1 MYSVNLFKT
10 IKIDIFGLKQGFYM
24 YVQINKSIQKI
35 YTFTHTCIWKKMNI
49 QLLVLMNMQ
58 ILGCLGAIVQLFM
71 C

>member
-1 MYSVNLFKT
+1 
-10 IKIDIFGLKQGFYM
+10 M

-58 ILGCLGAIVQLFM
+58 IIGCLGAIVQLFM